1 MLLPLH
7 RRFDSGSVK
16 HSIPYNNNIYVIIFL
31 LIQFWYINSMIILQT
46 IPIDF
51 HVVTFL
57 HKYCSGLFEGGTSVS
72 YIFLFISYYSF
83 VISVAEET

>member
-1 MLLPLH
+1 
-7 RRFDSGSVK
+7 
-16 HSIPYNNNIYVIIFL
+16 
-31 LIQFWYINSMIILQT
+31 MIILQT